1 LHGIPR
7 GVAIEKYKKIKNK
20 KKTMS
25 MTRTKGAAI
34 WRLAQRRRSS
44 SSRCFFLRVII
55 IHPRRA
61 HINLASL
68 VAREEWHVTRPFD
81 PVSPKEN

>member
-1 LHGIPR
+1 
-7 GVAIEKYKKIKNK
+7 
-20 KKTMS
+20 MS

-81 PVSPKEN
+81 PVSPKENWSRQTAALYMRIGRSPAAR